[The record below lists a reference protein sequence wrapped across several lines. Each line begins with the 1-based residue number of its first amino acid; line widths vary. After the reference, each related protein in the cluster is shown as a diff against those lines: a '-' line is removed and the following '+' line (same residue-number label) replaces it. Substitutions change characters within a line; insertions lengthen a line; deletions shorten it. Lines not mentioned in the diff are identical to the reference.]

1 MSTIIANNIK
11 YLRRMNGL
19 TQEQFARKIGIKRS
33 LLGAYEEGRAN
44 PNLDNL
50 TNIAK
55 IFGTTVDNLIKN
67 DIRSLREKQGVP
79 LPQPAAQL
87 LEPNDPT
94 LPKPIGSLIDRY
106 YQQPAVVTPP
116 PPVVLPT
123 ATAVKPELPPLLSP
137 VDLFPKATP
146 LQAARNA
153 SETTVWVSQQL
164 IGEYLTG
171 YAYKDFLE
179 KLPAVSLPMLPP
191 GKYRAFE
198 AGGDFP
204 VRGATVVGEHTPNW
218 YDIRDG
224 GHYLLVLH
232 KQGMVYRRVYN
243 HVKVKGTLLLL
254 SDLPQVPVAEVP
266 VKDVLELWEVRLY
279 LALGVPEPSAAL
291 PLERLA
297 ALAGELQREVETLR
311 NGK

>member
-19 TQEQFARKIGIKRS
+19 TQEQFSRKIGIKRS

-67 DIRSLREKQGVP
+67 DIRNLREKQGVP
-79 LPQPAAQL
+79 LPQPAPNL

-94 LPKPIGSLIDRY
+94 PPKPIGSLIDRY
-106 YQQPAVVTPP
+106 YQQPEVVTPL
-116 PPVVLPT
+116 PPVAQPT
-123 ATAVKPELPPLLSP
+123 PPAVKPEPPP
-137 VDLFPKATP
+137 VIPPPVELFPKATP
-146 LQAARNA
+146 SQAARNA
-153 SETTVWVSQQL
+153 PETPVWVSQQ
-164 IGEYLTG
+164 IMPEYLTG

-179 KLPAVSLPMLPP
+179 KLPGVSLPMLPP

-198 AGGDFP
+198 AGADFP
-204 VRGATVVGEHTPNW
+204 VSGATVVGEHTPNW
-218 YDIRDG
+218 FDIRDG
-224 GHYLLVLH
+224 AHYLLVLH
-232 KQGMVYRRVYN
+232 KQGVVYRRVYN

-254 SDLPQVPVAEVP
+254 SDLPTVPVAEVP

-279 LALGVPEPSAAL
+279 LALGVPEPPAAL

-297 ALAGELQREVETLR
+297 TLVGELQREVDSLR
-311 NGK
+311 K